1 MIAPNLLRG
10 EKVRLTAVQSGE
22 MGAIARWW
30 ADAEF
35 LRLYN
40 TAPAAP
46 RNEDQLSR
54 RLDPS
59 QTSPDTF
66 LFGIRLLEE
75 DDLIGLLEFDGV
87 EWAHRTT
94 FVSIGIGAA
103 EHRGRGYGHDAMR
116 VGLRFAFHELNLH
129 RVCLTV
135 FSYNTV
141 AIALYER
148 LGFRREGVY
157 REHVERDGRRYDMIL
172 YGLLRPEWEE
182 RETTDFTDSTD

>member
-10 EKVRLTAVQSGE
+10 EKVRLTAIQSGD
-22 MGAIARWW
+22 MATIARWW
-30 ADAEF
+30 HDPDF
-35 LRLYN
+35 MRLYN

-54 RLDPS
+54 RFDTG
-59 QTSPDTF
+59 QTSNETF
-66 LFGIRLLEE
+66 LFAIRLLKE

-87 EWAHRTT
+87 EWTHRTT

-103 EHRGRGYGHDAMR
+103 EHRGLGYGMDAMR

-135 FSYNTV
+135 FGYNPA
-141 AIALYER
+141 AITLYER
-148 LGFRREGVY
+148 LGFRREGAF
-157 REHVERDGRRYDMIL
+157 REHIERDGRRYDMIL

-182 RETTDFTDSTD
+182 RKSTDFTDDTD

>member
-10 EKVRLTAVQSGE
+10 EKVRLMAAQPGDLPT
-22 MGAIARWW
+22 ITRWW
-30 ADAEF
+30 HDPEF
-35 LRLYN
+35 LRLYI

-54 RLDPS
+54 RFDLS
-59 QTSPDTF
+59 QTNSDAY
-66 LFGIRLLEE
+66 LFAIRLLDD
-75 DDLIGLLEFDGV
+75 DDLIGLLELDGV

-103 EHRGRGYGHDAMR
+103 EHRGRGYGFDAMT

-135 FSYNTV
+135 FSYNTA

-148 LGFRREGVY
+148 LGFQREGVY
-157 REHVERDGRRYDMIL
+157 REHLERDGRRYDMYL
-172 YGLLRPEWEE
+172 YGLLRREWEE
-182 RETTDFTDSTD
+182 SVSIQ

>member
-54 RLDPS
+54 RFDPS

>member
-10 EKVRLTAVQSGE
+10 EKVRLTAIQSGD
-22 MGAIARWW
+22 MPTIARWW
-30 ADAEF
+30 HDPEF

-54 RLDPS
+54 RFDTS
-59 QTSPDTF
+59 HTSPDTF
-66 LFGIRLLEE
+66 LFAIRPLEE

-103 EHRGRGYGHDAMR
+103 EQRGQGYGRDAMR

-135 FSYNTV
+135 FGYNTA

-157 REHVERDGRRYDMIL
+157 REHIERDGRRYDMIL
-172 YGLLRPEWEE
+172 YGLLRPEWAEIE
-182 RETTDFTDSTD
+182 STDSTD

>member
-10 EKVRLTAVQSGE
+10 EKVRLTAVQSGDI
-22 MGAIARWW
+22 GAIARWW
-30 ADAEF
+30 HDPEF

-54 RLDPS
+54 RFD
-59 QTSPDTF
+59 TSHTSHDSY
-66 LFGIRLLEE
+66 LFAIRLLEE

-103 EHRGRGYGHDAMR
+103 EHRGLGYGRDAMT
-116 VGLRFAFHELNLH
+116 VALRFAFHELNLH

-135 FSYNTV
+135 FGYNAA
-141 AIALYER
+141 AIALYEG
-148 LGFRREGVY
+148 LGFQREGAY
-157 REHVERDGRRYDMIL
+157 REHLERDGRRYDMYL
-172 YGLLRPEWEE
+172 YGLLRREWEE
-182 RETTDFTDSTD
+182 SASTD